1 MKQTLQTGI
10 FLFCL
15 MLFYQ
20 AAAQPWTKN
29 LPEEKLKNNQELTF
43 YEIQKAFNDYW
54 EPFHVK
60 DGYYVENGIRKK
72 APGWKQFKRWEWYW
86 EIRVDPVTG
95 EFPDI
100 TAADIRRQLRQ
111 QSGVRNAT
119 GNWKSMGPSTSPGG
133 YAGLGRLN
141 CVGFVA
147 GDDTRF
153 YVGSPSGGLWG
164 TIDSGTT
171 WDVLTDDN
179 DVLGVSDVIVLPGS
193 SYADDTLYIATG
205 DRDGGSMWGLG
216 GGQSNDNNTIG
227 VLKSVDGG
235 ANWSAT
241 ALIWLASD
249 KKVLNRLLVHPAH
262 HDSIYATGTDG
273 VFLTTDGGTTWP
285 KIAGTFEFV
294 DMEFKPMD
302 PGILYGSTRLGEV
315 FKSGDKGLT
324 WSAKLIIS
332 GATRVQLAVSE
343 DKPAWVY
350 AVACEPDG
358 SLEGVYK
365 STDSGE
371 TWSKIFDGT
380 PSGSNLLGYYC
391 DGSGPVTDGQ
401 GNYDLCIAADPTDAS
416 TVFLGG
422 VDTWKSTDGG
432 VTWSISNMWIGGST
446 YNSCGAPLAHADKHF
461 MAFQSG
467 SSTLFECNDGGLY
480 RTTDGGTTW
489 GYLGSG
495 LITSQLYRLG
505 VSQSSYNNV
514 IAGLQDNGTK
524 SMLSGTW
531 SDVLGGDGMEC
542 IIDYTDDN
550 TQYGELYYASMYRT
564 TDGWATSTSITS
576 GLSGYAAWVTPYVID
591 PTTHTTLFVG
601 LDEIWKSTNQ
611 GTSWTTITA
620 FGTGPTTFRSLAVAP
635 SSSDTIYAATLTT
648 IYASYDGGAS
658 WTNITGSLPVGSS
671 NITYISVNSDFADT
685 LWVAMGEYNTYG
697 VYQSNDAG
705 ATWTNI
711 SSGLPSIPVMCVIQ
725 NKQNTSEIELY
736 AGTDV
741 GVYVKLGSA
750 DWALY
755 SAGLP
760 NVVVSEL
767 EIYYN
772 SGSPNL
778 SRIRA
783 ATFGRG
789 LWESELYAP
798 ATSPPTSDF
807 IADITA
813 PVVGQTVHFTD
824 MTINDPTSW
833 FWTFTPATVT
843 YLNGTSST
851 SQNPMV
857 SFDAAG
863 TYDVEL
869 YTENTNGSDTVTKT
883 GYITATTGSPTYC
896 SAYSTNPYG
905 YISRVQFGSID
916 NTSTFTNIGGPDPND
931 QYYEDWT
938 ALSTNV
944 TVLSSTS
951 LTVTNGYS
959 DSSLDLGVWIDWNQ
973 DGDFYDTDEQ
983 VVCDENGGG
992 AGTFTVTVPA
1002 HAKLGNT
1009 VMRLRTKY
1017 YNTGCGFPCGSTANG
1032 EVEDYTV
1039 VVVAGTNTWAG
1050 TTSTDWATAS
1060 NWSTGTVPTG
1070 SFNVTIPTTPTGGVY
1085 PVIASTTT
1093 DAHCGGLTIETGATL
1108 TVNGNLTVDSTLTNN
1123 AGVTGLV
1130 IGSTSTY
1137 EGSLITST
1145 DDVDATVKRYLAGG
1159 KWHQIAAPVK
1169 SATANS
1175 LFFNHDPEVW
1185 LKEFDESA
1193 DTNGG
1198 WSATI
1203 TDLTTPMP
1211 LGKGF
1216 ATWLE
1221 TGKTGTASFKG
1232 KLNALDLSPTLSFT
1246 SASHGYNLV
1255 GNPFPCALDW
1265 DQGGWTKTGLDGS
1278 VWVYKQGS
1286 GYLTR
1291 NSHGLGSLTDGIIP
1305 ASQGFF
1311 VRTTAGGAVL
1321 TIPTLA
1327 RVHSSQIF
1335 YKAAKQKADDVQA
1348 AYVVFNVSDEEN
1360 SDEVWIAF
1368 CDECNEVYDN
1378 GWDVTKFFGNNN
1390 EPQLYV
1396 QQENNLLL
1404 SVDALPP
1411 LTGDEKTIPLNFEAG
1426 KTGNHILKLKE
1437 LNNLE
1442 ETGILLEDLVE
1453 DQIQDMIAD
1462 PEYDFYAVKGHPP
1475 GRFLIHFNPNITGEN
1490 ETETDNDIVIYSF
1503 DKTIYIK
1510 SKGTAEPTYVLVI
1523 DLYGRELIRKQL
1535 SSSTL
1540 NTIPANLNNTY
1551 LIVKVFSRDKVTVK
1565 KVFIR

>member
-1 MKQTLQTGI
+1 
-10 FLFCL
+10 
-15 MLFYQ
+15 
-20 AAAQPWTKN
+20 
-29 LPEEKLKNNQELTF
+29 
-43 YEIQKAFNDYW
+43 
-54 EPFHVK
+54 
-60 DGYYVENGIRKK
+60 
-72 APGWKQFKRWEWYW
+72 
-86 EIRVDPVTG
+86 
-95 EFPDI
+95 
-100 TAADIRRQLRQ
+100 
-111 QSGVRNAT
+111 
-119 GNWKSMGPSTSPGG
+119 MGPSTSPGG

-141 CVGFVA
+141 CVAFVA

-153 YVGSPSGGLWG
+153 YVGSPSGGLWK
-164 TIDSGTT
+164 TTDSGTT
-171 WDVLTDDN
+171 WEVLTDDN
-179 DVLGVSDVIVLPGS
+179 DVLGVSDAIVIPGS
-193 SYADDTLYIATG
+193 SSSNDTIYIATG
-205 DRDGGSMWGLG
+205 DRDGGSMWSLG

-235 ANWSAT
+235 ATWST
-241 ALIWLASD
+241 TDLVWIPSD
-249 KKVLNRLLVHPAH
+249 KKTVNRLLKHPASS
-262 HDSIYATGTDG
+262 DTLYASGTDG
-273 VFLTTDGGTTWP
+273 VFRTIDGGTTWP
-285 KIAGTFEFV
+285 AVFTTEEIL

-302 PGILYGSTRLGEV
+302 PGIIYGSTR
-315 FKSGDKGLT
+315 SGDVYLSTDAGSTWVKKLDVTTGL
-324 WSAKLIIS
+324 
-332 GATRVQLAVSE
+332 RVELAVSE

-350 AVACEPDG
+350 AAISKSG
-358 SLEGVYK
+358 GGLEGIYK
-365 STDSGE
+365 SEDSGM
-371 TWSKIFDGT
+371 TWTKIYDGT
-380 PSGSNLLGYYC
+380 VSGHYLLGYYC
-391 DGSGPVTDGQ
+391 DGSVDGGQ
-401 GNYDLCIAADPTDAS
+401 GSYDLCIATDPTDA
-416 TVFLGG
+416 TIVFLGG
-422 VDTWKSTDGG
+422 VNTWKSTDGG
-432 VTWSISNMWIGGST
+432 VSWSISNMWTGSAT
-446 YNSCGAPLAHADKHF
+446 YNSCGAPVVHADKHYL
-461 MAFQSG
+461 AFQSG

-489 GYLGSG
+489 DHLASG
-495 LITSQLYRLG
+495 LVISQLYRLG
-505 VSQSSYNNV
+505 VSQSTSNNV

-524 SMLSGTW
+524 SLLSGTW
-531 SDVLGGDGMEC
+531 TDVIGGDGMEC
-542 IIDYTDDN
+542 IIDYTDDA
-550 TQYGELYYASMYRT
+550 TQYGELYYAAMRRT

-576 GLSGYAAWVTPYVID
+576 GLTGYAAWVTPYVID

-611 GTSWTTITA
+611 GTSWTKITS

-635 SSSDTIYAATLTT
+635 SSSDTIYAASLTT
-648 IYASYDGGAS
+648 IYASYDGGTT
-658 WTNITGSLPVGSS
+658 WTDITGTLPVGSS

-685 LWVAMGEYNTYG
+685 LWVSMGEYNAFG

-705 ATWTNI
+705 STWTDI

-725 NKQNTSEIELY
+725 NKQNTSELELY
-736 AGTDV
+736 AATDV
-741 GVYVKLGSA
+741 GVYVKVGSA

-772 SGSPNL
+772 TGSPNL

-807 IADITA
+807 TADNTT
-813 PVVGQTVHFTD
+813 PVVGETVTFTD
-824 MTINDPTSW
+824 LTINDPTSW

-851 SQNPMV
+851 SQNPVV
-857 SFDAAG
+857 SFNAAG

-869 YTENTNGSDTVTKT
+869 YTENANGSDTETKT
-883 GYITATTGSPTYC
+883 GYITVTAGSPTYC
-896 SAYSTNPYG
+896 SASGGSSYG
-905 YISRVQFGSID
+905 YISRVQMGSID
-916 NTSTFTNIGGPDPND
+916 NSSGWTTGGYAD
-931 QYYEDWT
+931 YT
-938 ALSTNV
+938 TLSTNV
-944 TVLSSTS
+944 TVLGSPS
-951 LTVTNGYS
+951 LTVTNGTT
-959 DSSLDLGVWIDWNQ
+959 DTDIDLGVWIDWNQ
-973 DGDFYDTDEQ
+973 DGDFNDTDEK
-983 VVCDENGGG
+983 VVCDIDGGG
-992 AGTFTVTVPA
+992 AGTFSLSVPSSA
-1002 HAKLGNT
+1002 ELGST
-1009 VMRLRTKY
+1009 RMRLRTKY
-1017 YNTGCGFPCGSTANG
+1017 WGADCDTSCGSTSNG

-1093 DAHCGGLTIETGATL
+1093 DAHCGGLTIETGASL

-1159 KWHQIAAPVK
+1159 KWHLIAAPVK

-1265 DQGGWTKTGLDGS
+1265 DQGGWTRTNLDGS
-1278 VWVYKQGS
+1278 VWVYKGGS

-1311 VRTTAGGAVL
+1311 VRTTASGAVL
-1321 TIPTLA
+1321 TIPALA
-1327 RVHSSQIF
+1327 RVHSSQLF
-1335 YKAAKQKADDVQA
+1335 YKSTQQNSSDEQI
-1348 AYVVFNVSDEEN
+1348 AYAVFNVSDDEN

-1368 CDECNEVYDN
+1368 CDECSEVYDN

-1396 QQENNLLL
+1396 QQENNMLL

-1426 KTGNHILKLKE
+1426 KTGNHILKLIE

-1453 DQIQDMIAD
+1453 IQIQDMIAY
-1462 PEYDFYAVKGHPP
+1462 PEYDFYAIKGHPP
-1475 GRFLIHFNPNITGEN
+1475 GRFLIHFNPNMTGVN
-1490 ETETDNDIVIYSF
+1490 ETITDNDIVIYSF

-1510 SKGTAEPTYVLVI
+1510 SKGTAEPTYAVVV

-1535 SSSTL
+1535 SSSSV
-1540 NTIPANLNNTY
+1540 NTIPVNLNNTY